1 MNGRTWLSEPS
12 FVHNTVVATKSEHS
26 GGIGVARR
34 GPEREE
40 AGGVIVGH
48 ELSGSHEAKVRCLV
62 LHQGFVL
69 ALLYVTLHPVRE
81 EVPRVASVVVDTG
94 AIEQL
99 QAVPWICHWQS
110 LEAEKEDMAE
120 ILRHKNLFKTRTF
133 ATADTIIS

>member
-1 MNGRTWLSEPS
+1 M
-12 FVHNTVVATKSEHS
+12 ATKSEH
-26 GGIGVARR
+26 GGGVGVAGR

-48 ELSGSHEAKVRCLV
+48 ELSGSDEAKVRCLV

-99 QAVPWICHWQS
+99 QAVAWICHWQS
-110 LEAEKEDMAE
+110 LEAEKEEAG
-120 ILRHKNLFKTRTF
+120 
-133 ATADTIIS
+133 S